1 MFKCLASKE
10 IPDNVLAL
18 FTKATFKP
26 NAHLWFGGIIL
37 LNYMTVEEILFDK
50 RLFLVVW
57 VVLINCIVLEDL
69 PLVQTRF
76 GAGVDWAKVKI
87 RE

>member
-1 MFKCLASKE
+1 
-10 IPDNVLAL
+10 
-18 FTKATFKP
+18 
-26 NAHLWFGGIIL
+26 
-37 LNYMTVEEILFDK
+37 MTVEEILFDK